1 MQARKPA
8 PVRFAVA
15 LQLALAGLRLVQVRN
30 PAPARFTVASTASAR
45 ALAMRSG
52 CASRV
57 VTHPVAAADATAT
70 PTPSSGAA
78 PDILCFLSR

>member
-8 PVRFAVA
+8 PARFAVA
-15 LQLALAGLRLVQVRN
+15 WI
-30 PAPARFTVASTASAR
+30 ASPH
-45 ALAMRSG
+45 ALAMRNG

-70 PTPSSGAA
+70 TTSSSGAA
-78 PDILCFLSR
+78 P

>member
-15 LQLALAGLRLVQVRN
+15 WI
-30 PAPARFTVASTASAR
+30 ASAH

-52 CASRV
+52 CARRV
-57 VTHPVAAADATAT
+57 VTTRLLRPPPLQRLPHPPA
-70 PTPSSGAA
+70 PRLISSA
-78 PDILCFLSR
+78 F

>member
-1 MQARKPA
+1 
-8 PVRFAVA
+8 
-15 LQLALAGLRLVQVRN
+15 
-30 PAPARFTVASTASAR
+30 
-45 ALAMRSG
+45 MRSG

-78 PDILCFLSR
+78 P

>member
-8 PVRFAVA
+8 PARFAVA
-15 LQLALAGLRLVQVRN
+15 WI
-30 PAPARFTVASTASAR
+30 ASPH

-70 PTPSSGAA
+70 TTSSSGAA
-78 PDILCFLSR
+78 PDILCLLSR

>member
-15 LQLALAGLRLVQVRN
+15 WI
-30 PAPARFTVASTASAR
+30 ASAH

-52 CASRV
+52 CARRV
-57 VTHPVAAADATAT
+57 VTTRLLRPPPLQRLPHP
-70 PTPSSGAA
+70 PA
-78 PDILCFLSR
+78 PRL